1 MTADLTPTVRVY
13 VRERGGKRNFYPA
26 PRNADLA
33 ACYWLRYEK
42 DGKQTWQR
50 VGHYDL
56 VVREKLL
63 LERKL
68 SAEAQGFILPEDQAT
83 EKDFGSRVTIRAA
96 VDAYLEALRVKK
108 RPAKTIAGKKY
119 ELGRFTTSCKK
130 CCMDE
135 LVSGDLL
142 EFRDYL
148 RSEDYA
154 ERTVYNYLMTVTTFL
169 KKNGVY
175 RIVGLLEAED
185 WPEIPRT
192 DPEPYIQEEVQ
203 ALQAVATEDQQLVIR
218 FFVGTG
224 CREQEVAH
232 VEWPD
237 INWVRKTVWIHAK
250 PHYGW
255 KPKTAAGTRTIP
267 LPDALLVDLKAF
279 QDKSTNPLVFAA
291 KMGGDWPKPVPG
303 VRIPPPPYIQ

>member
-1 MTADLTPTVRVY
+1 MLLAA
-13 VRERGGKRNFYPA
+13 VREGTRTSV
-26 PRNADLA
+26 A
-33 ACYWLRYEK
+33 ARRALRFGCE
-42 DGKQTWQR
+42 G
-50 VGHYDL
+50 
-56 VVREKLL
+56 KLL
-63 LERKL
+63 LERRL
-68 SAEAQGFILPEDQAT
+68 SAEAQGFILPEDRAA
-83 EKDFGSRVTIRAA
+83 EKASRVTIRAS
-96 VDAYLEALRVKK
+96 VDAYLESLRIKK
-108 RPAKTIAGKKY
+108 RPTKTISSKTY
-119 ELGRFTTSCKK
+119 ELGLFTGFCKK
-130 CCMDE
+130 SYMDE
-135 LVSGDLL
+135 LVSADMLG
-142 EFRDYL
+142 FRDYL

-175 RIVGLLEAED
+175 RVVGLLEAED

-192 DPEPYIQEEVQ
+192 DPEPYIEEEVR
-203 ALQAVATEDQQLVIR
+203 ALQAVATEYQRLVIR

-267 LPDALLVDLKAF
+267 LPDALLVD
-279 QDKSTNPLVFAA
+279 
-291 KMGGDWPKPVPG
+291 
-303 VRIPPPPYIQ
+303 